1 MRRSILPLVLC
12 FSLLMTGCRSWNV
25 NAFGVPVGGAKSY
38 ATVSNTPPRA
48 PAKSKLGYH
57 AAEPQYE
64 PLSKEEKTGVIVV
77 VGLAIAL
84 VIVGIVVA
92 N

>member
-1 MRRSILPLVLC
+1 MRRLILSLVVC

-25 NAFGVPVGGAKSY
+25 NAFGVPVGGATSY
-38 ATVSNTPPRA
+38 ATVGNTPPRP
-48 PAKSKLGYH
+48 PANAKLGYH
-57 AAEPQYE
+57 ASEPQHE
-64 PLSKEEKTGVIVV
+64 PLSKDEKTGVIVI

-84 VIVGIVVA
+84 AVVGIIVA